1 MDLGISGKV
10 ALVTGGSAGIG
21 LAAAKSLA
29 REGCDVCVSARNPE
43 RLADAVV
50 ELQQFGGV
58 VHAVL
63 ADVEDP
69 AAAQHVVEETR
80 DVLGPVDILV
90 ANAGGPPTGR
100 SDEVDLKDWDVA
112 VQRNLLGTV
121 RLIQAVLPEMRSRG
135 WGRVVTVTSSSVR
148 EAIDGLALSN
158 AMRPAVAGI
167 VRTLAREV
175 GGDGVLVNNVLPG
188 PIDTERLRGMSGGD
202 DDVVAARGRA
212 VPVGRVGQAE
222 EVGDVIAFLAS
233 ERASYVNGVSMLVDG
248 GHSRVIA

>member
-1 MDLGISGKV
+1 MDLAIKGKI

-29 REGCDVCVSARNPE
+29 REGCDVCVSARDPE

-50 ELQQFGGV
+50 ELQEFGGV

-69 AAAQHVVEETR
+69 EAAARLAAETR
-80 DVLGPVDILV
+80 EVLGPVDILV
-90 ANAGGPPTGR
+90 ANAGGPPAGR
-100 SDEVDLKDWDVA
+100 FVDASLAEWDVA
-112 VQRNLLGTV
+112 IQRNLLGTV
-121 RLIQAVLPEMRSRG
+121 RLIHAVLPEMRSRG
-135 WGRVVTVTSSSVR
+135 WGRIVTITSRSAR

-158 AMRPAVAGI
+158 ATRSAVAGI

-188 PIDTERLRGMSGGD
+188 PIDTQRMRDLSARLDSSANGAD
-202 DDVVAARGRA
+202 
-212 VPVGRVGQAE
+212 VPVGRIGRPE
-222 EVGDVIAFLAS
+222 EVGDVVAFLAS
-233 ERASYVNGVSMLVDG
+233 ERASYVNGISMLVDG
-248 GHSRVIA
+248 GASRVIA

>member
-29 REGCDVCVSARNPE
+29 REGCDVCLCARNPE

-50 ELQQFGGV
+50 ELQEFGGV

-69 AAAQHVVEETR
+69 AAGQRVVEEAR

-90 ANAGGPPTGR
+90 ANGGGPPAGR
-100 SDEVDLKDWDVA
+100 FDEVTLKDWDVA

-121 RLIQAVLPEMRSRG
+121 RLIQAVLPEMRARG
-135 WGRVVTVTSSSVR
+135 WGRIVTITSRSAR
-148 EAIDGLALSN
+148 EALDGLALSN
-158 AMRPAVAGI
+158 ATRSAVAGI
-167 VRTLAREV
+167 VRTLGREV
-175 GGDGVLVNNVLPG
+175 SGDGVLVNNVMPG
-188 PIDTERLRGMSGGD
+188 PIDTERLRELAGGAE
-202 DDVVAARGRA
+202 VLAARGEA
-212 VPVGRVGQAE
+212 VPVGRIGHAD
-222 EVGDVIAFLAS
+222 EVGDVVAFLAS
-233 ERASYVNGVSMLVDG
+233 ERASFVSGISMLVDG
-248 GHSRVIA
+248 GESRVIA

>member
-1 MDLGISGKV
+1 MDLGIRGRV

-50 ELQQFGGV
+50 ELQEFGGV

-63 ADVEDP
+63 ADVEDQE
-69 AAAQHVVEETR
+69 AAFRVVAETR
-80 DVLGPVDILV
+80 EVLGPIDILV
-90 ANAGGPPTGR
+90 ANAGGPPAGR
-100 SDEVDLKDWDVA
+100 FVEVSLADWDVA

-121 RLIQAVLPEMRSRG
+121 RLMHAVLPDMRERG
-135 WGRVVTVTSSSVR
+135 WGRIVTVTSRSVR
-148 EAIDGLALSN
+148 EVIDGLALSN
-158 AMRPAVAGI
+158 ATRSAVAGI

-188 PIDTERLRGMSGGD
+188 PIDTERLRELGGD
-202 DDVVAARGRA
+202 VAARGKS
-212 VPVGRVGQAE
+212 VPVGRIGRPE
-222 EVGDVIAFLAS
+222 EVGDVVAFLAS
-233 ERASYVNGVSMLVDG
+233 ERASFVNGISMLVDG
-248 GHSRVIA
+248 GESRVVA

>member
-29 REGCDVCVSARNPE
+29 REGCDVCVAARNPE

-50 ELQQFGGV
+50 ELQEYGKV

-69 AAAQHVVEETR
+69 QAAERVVRETR
-80 DVLGPVDILV
+80 DVLGPIDILV
-90 ANAGGPPTGR
+90 ANAGGPPAGR
-100 SDEVDLKDWDVA
+100 FVDVTAADWDVA

-121 RLIQAVLPEMRSRG
+121 RLMRAVLPEMRARG
-135 WGRVVTVTSSSVR
+135 WGRIVTVTSRSVR

-158 AMRPAVAGI
+158 ATRSAVAGM

-175 GGDGVLVNNVLPG
+175 GGDGVLVNNVMPG
-188 PIDTERLRGMSGGD
+188 PIDTDRLRDLSGGED
-202 DDVVAARGRA
+202 GLAERAAG
-212 VPVGRVGQAE
+212 VPVGRVGHAS
-222 EVGDVIAFLAS
+222 EVGDVVAFLAS
-233 ERASYVNGVSMLVDG
+233 ERASFVNGISLLVDG
-248 GHSRVIA
+248 GESRVIA

>member
-29 REGCDVCVSARNPE
+29 REGCDVCVSARNPD

-50 ELQQFGGV
+50 QLQEYGKI

-69 AAAQHVVEETR
+69 AAARRVVEETR
-80 DVLGPVDILV
+80 EVLGPIDILV
-90 ANAGGPPTGR
+90 ANAGGPPAGR
-100 SDEVDLKDWDVA
+100 FDQASLADWEVA
-112 VQRNLLGTV
+112 VERNLLGTV
-121 RLIQAVLPEMRSRG
+121 RLIRAVLPEMRSRG
-135 WGRVVTVTSSSVR
+135 WGRIVTVTSRSAR

-158 AMRPAVAGI
+158 ATRSAVAGV

-175 GGDGVLVNNVLPG
+175 ARDGVLVNNVMPG
-188 PIDTERLRGMSGGD
+188 PIDTERLRSMAGD
-202 DDVVAARGRA
+202 EEALAQRGEA
-212 VPVGRVGQAE
+212 VPVGRIGRPE
-222 EVGDVIAFLAS
+222 EVGDVVAFLAS
-233 ERASYVNGVSMLVDG
+233 ERASFVNGISMLVDG
-248 GHSRVIA
+248 GESRVIA

>member
-29 REGCDVCVSARNPE
+29 REGCDVCVSARDPE
-43 RLADAVV
+43 KLADAVV
-50 ELQQFGGV
+50 ELQEFGKV

-69 AAAQHVVEETR
+69 AAARRVAEETR

-90 ANAGGPPTGR
+90 ANAGGPPAGR
-100 SDEVDLKDWDVA
+100 FDAVGLDDWDVA

-121 RLIQAVLPEMRSRG
+121 RLVHAVLPEMRSRG
-135 WGRVVTVTSSSVR
+135 WGRIVTITSRSAR
-148 EAIDGLALSN
+148 EALDNLALSN
-158 AMRPAVAGI
+158 AMRSAVAGV

-175 GGDGVLVNNVLPG
+175 GRDGVRINNVMPG
-188 PIDTERLRGMSGGD
+188 PIETERLRELSGGEE
-202 DDVVAARGRA
+202 ALRERGES
-212 VPVGRVGQAE
+212 VPVGRIGRPE
-222 EVGDVIAFLAS
+222 EVGDVVAFLAS
-233 ERASYVNGVSMLVDG
+233 ERASFVNGVSLLVDG
-248 GHSRVIA
+248 GESRVIS

>member
-1 MDLGISGKV
+1 MDLGIKGKV

-29 REGCDVCVSARNPE
+29 REGCDVCVSARDPE

-50 ELQQFGGV
+50 ELQEYGGV

-69 AAAQHVVEETR
+69 ESAARLAAETR
-80 DVLGPVDILV
+80 EVLGPVDILV
-90 ANAGGPPTGR
+90 ANAGGPPAGR
-100 SDEVDLKDWDVA
+100 FVDASLAEWDVA
-112 VQRNLLGTV
+112 IQRNLLGTV
-121 RLIQAVLPEMRSRG
+121 RLIHAVLPEMRSRG
-135 WGRVVTVTSSSVR
+135 WGRIVTITSRSAR

-158 AMRPAVAGI
+158 ATRSAVAGI

-188 PIDTERLRGMSGGD
+188 PIDTERLRELALEEPSARASG
-202 DDVVAARGRA
+202 
-212 VPVGRVGQAE
+212 VPVGRIGRPE
-222 EVGDVIAFLAS
+222 EVGDVVAFLAS
-233 ERASYVNGVSMLVDG
+233 EPASYVNGISMLVDG
-248 GHSRVIA
+248 GASRVIA

>member
-21 LAAAKSLA
+21 LAAARSLA
-29 REGCDVCVSARNPE
+29 REGCDVCVAARNPE

-50 ELQQFGGV
+50 ELQEYGKV

-69 AAAQHVVEETR
+69 HAAERLVRETR
-80 DVLGPVDILV
+80 DVIGPIAILV
-90 ANAGGPPTGR
+90 ANAGGPPAGR
-100 SDEVDLKDWDVA
+100 FVDVTAADWDVA
-112 VQRNLLGTV
+112 VQRNMRGMV
-121 RLIQAVLPEMRSRG
+121 RLMRAVLPDMRARG
-135 WGRVVTVTSSSVR
+135 WGRIVTVTSRSVR

-158 AMRPAVAGI
+158 ATRSAVAGM

-175 GGDGVLVNNVLPG
+175 GGDGILVNNVMPG
-188 PIDTERLRGMSGGD
+188 PIDTDRLRDLSGGESGL
-202 DDVVAARGRA
+202 AQRA
-212 VPVGRVGQAE
+212 EGIPVGRVGRAE

-233 ERASYVNGVSMLVDG
+233 ERASFVNGISLLVDG
-248 GHSRVIA
+248 G

>member
-29 REGCDVCVSARNPE
+29 REGCDVCVSARNPD

-50 ELQQFGGV
+50 QLQEYGKV

-69 AAAQHVVEETR
+69 AAARRVVEETR
-80 DVLGPVDILV
+80 DVLGPIDILV
-90 ANAGGPPTGR
+90 ANAGGPPAGR
-100 SDEVDLKDWDVA
+100 FDEASLADWEVA
-112 VQRNLLGTV
+112 VERNLLGTV
-121 RLIQAVLPEMRSRG
+121 RLIHAVLPEMRSRG
-135 WGRVVTVTSSSVR
+135 WGRIVTVTSRSAR

-158 AMRPAVAGI
+158 ATRSAVAGV

-175 GGDGVLVNNVLPG
+175 GRDGVLVNNVMPG
-188 PIDTERLRGMSGGD
+188 PIDTDRLRSMAGGED
-202 DDVVAARGRA
+202 ALARRAEA
-212 VPVGRVGQAE
+212 VPVGRIGSPD
-222 EVGDVIAFLAS
+222 EVGDVVAFLAS
-233 ERASYVNGVSMLVDG
+233 ERASFVNGISMLVDG
-248 GHSRVIA
+248 GESRVIA